1 MIQFTTQDLCTVL
14 DGKLIAGAM
23 GKFHGVSIDSR
34 TVESGQLFFAIIG
47 EKLDG
52 HRFVQEALKSGC
64 AGAVISQPLDVELE
78 TGQFLIQ
85 VANTTQAM
93 QQLAHYYR
101 KQFDHL
107 KVVGITGSAGK
118 TTTKD
123 MIAAVLAEKYNL
135 LKTEGNLNN
144 YYGLPLTLFQLK
156 PEHQVLVVEM
166 GMSNLKE
173 IELLAKLAEPSVG
186 VVTNVGH
193 SHMEFL
199 KTLDNVAKAKQ
210 ELIENLVGER
220 LAVLNTEDF
229 RVRQMSILSDQVLFY
244 GKDTEADYRILELK
258 ETDLTGT
265 ELLLKAENQELLFK
279 IPLPGEHNVYNALA
293 AIAVGRAWGVSF
305 DAIQQGLL
313 KFRPSKMRMD
323 ILKLK
328 QGLTILND
336 AYNANPNSMK
346 ASLQVLAQQ
355 SGRKIA
361 VLGDMLEL
369 GEYAEDA
376 HREIGQYAYQ
386 SGIDVILVKG
396 DYAPQ
401 VLEGAIFAGATE
413 EKVFAFGNNQELT
426 ERLIQLIQP
435 NDTILIK
442 GSRGMKMEEVLHYLE
457 EKVI

>member
-1 MIQFTTQDLCTVL
+1 MIQFTTQELCTAL
-14 DGKLIAGAM
+14 DGKLIAGVM
-23 GKFHGVSIDSR
+23 GEFQGVSINSR

-52 HRFVQEALKSGC
+52 HRFVQDALNKGA
-64 AGAVISQPLDVELE
+64 AGAVVSQPLDVELE
-78 TGQFLIQ
+78 EGQFLIQ

-156 PEHQVLVVEM
+156 PEHEVLVVEM

-210 ELIENLVGER
+210 ELIENLVGQR
-220 LAVLNTEDF
+220 LAVLNTDDY
-229 RVRQMSILSDQVLFY
+229 RVRQMAGLTDQVLFY
-244 GKDTEADYRILELK
+244 GKDTDADYRILEMK

-265 ELLLKAENQELLFK
+265 ELLLKAENQELFFK

-293 AIAVGRAWGVSF
+293 AIAVGRVWGVSF
-305 DAIQQGLL
+305 QAIQQGLL

-323 ILKLK
+323 ILELE
-328 QGLTILND
+328 QGVIVLND

-346 ASLQVLAQQ
+346 ASLLVLAQRP
-355 SGRKIA
+355 GRKVA

-376 HREIGQYAYQ
+376 HREIGQYAYK
-386 SGIDVILVKG
+386 SGIDLIFAKG

-401 VLEGAIFAGATE
+401 VAEGAISAGATE
-413 EKVFAFGNNQELT
+413 EKVFTFRNNQELAK
-426 ERLIQLIQP
+426 RLIQLIQP

-457 EKVI
+457 EKVN